1 MAPRSLAGQLLV
13 ATPGLV
19 DPNFARTVVL
29 VLHHDE
35 EGGLGLVLN
44 RPTGMPVSEPL
55 PQWMDLAA
63 EPPVVFVGGPVS
75 PGSAICLA
83 LREPGPPEEGGHREG
98 PGPVGEPPFLKEQGD
113 PAGPWRPV
121 LGDRLGT
128 LDLNADRDQAGPG
141 LNALR
146 VFAGYAGWGPGQLDS
161 EVERGGWLVVGAE
174 AGDAMTGQPGDLWKR
189 VLRRQGGELAILA
202 AYPLDLSAN

>member
-83 LREPGPPEEGGHREG
+83 LKEPGH
-98 PGPVGEPPFLKEQGD
+98 

>member
-1 MAPRSLAGQLLV
+1 MAPRRLAGQLLV
-13 ATPGLV
+13 AAPGLV

-35 EGGLGLVLN
+35 QGGLGLVLN

-55 PQWMDLAA
+55 PQWVDLAA

-83 LREPGPPEEGGHREG
+83 LREPGSG
-98 PGPVGEPPFLKEQGD
+98 PD
-113 PAGPWRPV
+113 PRQPSLEPWRPV

-128 LDLNADRDQAGPG
+128 LDLNADRDQAGSG
-141 LNALR
+141 LSALR

-174 AGDAMTGQPGDLWKR
+174 ESDAMTGQPADLWKT

-202 AYPLDLSAN
+202 AYPMDLSAN